1 MSIFFGLLID
11 KSASNQS
18 GMQQDEEGLWNY
30 VIWGYLRMAN
40 EGNGAVYLIKLRNY
54 VNFAIIFKN
63 KKFAIED
70 SLGSL
75 CSVGQGLNNIN

>member
-1 MSIFFGLLID
+1 
-11 KSASNQS
+11 
-18 GMQQDEEGLWNY
+18 
-30 VIWGYLRMAN
+30 MAN
-40 EGNGAVYLIKLRNY
+40 EGNGAVYRIKRRNY

-75 CSVGQGLNNIN
+75 CSVGQGGQGLININ